1 MAQTNQAS
9 MRSLKTEPPF
19 EATRAYRIAKPI
31 GGGFSVHLLGG
42 SAVGRSITAYKLAA
56 HLWERS
62 AWLGVDGVEAGKD
75 LVGVTVDAYRC
86 DPLFTAIKAAEFLAI
101 EGCVPAEP

>member
-1 MAQTNQAS
+1 MAHTNQAT

-19 EATRAYRIAKPI
+19 EATRAYRIGEPI
-31 GGGFSVHLLGG
+31 GCGFSVHLLGG
-42 SAVGRSITAYKLAA
+42 SAVGRAITAHKLAS

-75 LVGVTVDAYRC
+75 SVGVTVDAYRC
-86 DPLFTAIKAAEFLAI
+86 DPRFTAAKAAEFLAI
-101 EGCVPAEP
+101 EGCVPAET